1 MGEIGGAKRA
11 DSPPIVHVK
20 FESVRL
26 SDEKFYQLRKD
37 NPRARLELTADGEL
51 IALRP
56 AGTKTGARGMKLSRR
71 LESWSEKDGRGM
83 AFDSSTGFTLPNG
96 AKRSPE
102 ASWLPIERWGAL
114 SDEDKQGY
122 APLCP
127 DFVVELR
134 VNRRQK
140 LRPLKR
146 KMAEYIDNGAGLGW
160 LIDPVKKRVHVYRP
174 EHADECLENPAE
186 VSGEPILRGF
196 TLRLKD
202 IW

>member
-1 MGEIGGAKRA
+1 MGEIGGAKGA

-37 NPRARLELTADGEL
+37 NPKARLELTADGKL
-51 IALRP
+51 IALQP
-56 AGTKTGARGMKLSRR
+56 AGTKTGARGMKLSRK
-71 LESWSEKDGRGM
+71 LKSWSEKDGRGM

-102 ASWLPIERWGAL
+102 ASWLPIERWDAL

-134 VNRRQK
+134 SNRRQQ
-140 LRPLKR
+140 LRSLKR

-160 LIDPVKKRVHVYRP
+160 LIDPVTKRVYVYRP